1 MARDPETYTHQEW
14 LGYVQQSGLV
24 VSIPALLAAQ
34 AFVNR
39 NIAPDQQ
46 RFLAFLPRDKNDEII
61 PEIRDFPAF
70 AEKVLGWAKPTYS
83 DGKAA
88 SRFLSLSMSRC
99 QIIRRH
105 CGPPTP
111 FANSSQKTWKLP
123 G

>member
-14 LGYVQQSGLV
+14 LGYVQQTGLV

-70 AEKVLGWAKPTYS
+70 TEKVLGWRANDLLGREGGEPVPVALDVPLPNYQEVLRPAV
-83 DGKAA
+83 DG
-88 SRFLSLSMSRC
+88 
-99 QIIRRH
+99 
-105 CGPPTP
+105 
-111 FANSSQKTWKLP
+111 
-123 G
+123 